1 MLRGIPADISW
12 RLTARARNL
21 RHVGPGV
28 STILKSS
35 TTVLVVLV
43 GLFNVWAAVV
53 AWSADGGGARYT
65 APQLIAAAMVGLG
78 LYQRR
83 SPSATLLILG
93 GAAIPIAVFP

>member
-1 MLRGIPADISW
+1 M
-12 RLTARARNL
+12 
-21 RHVGPGV
+21 
-28 STILKSS
+28 
-35 TTVLVVLV
+35 LVVLV

-83 SPSATLLILG
+83 SPRATLLILG